1 MFCGAVRVKS
11 TDDDVLKYQIYN
23 TNSKVVVNYSMK
35 DFDPLFFEF
44 SDKKNDPKFFITTE
58 QLSRNTIK
66 FAAFSDRLVKLYP
79 KEQVVA
85 LEGKKR

>member
-1 MFCGAVRVKS
+1 M
-11 TDDDVLKYQIYN
+11 TLN
-23 TNSKVVVNYSMK
+23 
-35 DFDPLFFEF
+35 
-44 SDKKNDPKFFITTE
+44 FITTE

-85 LEGKKR
+85 LEGKNFAESYEDYLLSKASQKK